1 MPCNG
6 RDAFRTTFFVIM
18 SIAARYYRAVSL
30 MSDRRCRYVVTRR
43 AHALPS
49 RAAWRDGQDV
59 ESCCDFFD
67 CLLGRRG

>member
-30 MSDRRCRYVVTRR
+30 MSDRRCRYVVTRLRTRCRR
-43 AHALPS
+43 APPGPMGKTSSLVAI
-49 RAAWRDGQDV
+49 
-59 ESCCDFFD
+59 F
-67 CLLGRRG
+67 